1 MIPRR
6 IAREIT
12 LILIITVNLIVSN
25 NTLLKMTLYF
35 TEGRVSENY
44 RIRGGCLWGHSHSLY
59 FPILNFFSI
68 NFYTIS
74 LPLII
79 KTYNMQELTFGQ
91 KAVGVTFNPSGDEIV
106 NKVKQEF
113 ADLIDL
119 MNLKRQES
127 ESSEQKRLCSMA
139 ITEMQTSQMWVVRAL
154 TWKD

>member
-1 MIPRR
+1 
-6 IAREIT
+6 
-12 LILIITVNLIVSN
+12 
-25 NTLLKMTLYF
+25 
-35 TEGRVSENY
+35 
-44 RIRGGCLWGHSHSLY
+44 
-59 FPILNFFSI
+59 
-68 NFYTIS
+68 
-74 LPLII
+74 
-79 KTYNMQELTFGQ
+79 MQELTFGQ